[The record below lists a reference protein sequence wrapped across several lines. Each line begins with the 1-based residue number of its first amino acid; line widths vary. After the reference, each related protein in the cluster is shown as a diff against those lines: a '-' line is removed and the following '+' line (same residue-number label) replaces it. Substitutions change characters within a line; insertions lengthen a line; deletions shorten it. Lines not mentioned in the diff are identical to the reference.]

1 MFGAVGVF
9 GVVGEHEFHLGVGCE
24 GVEEEGE
31 EGGEEMHGWWG
42 GVRWEG
48 WMGKVQWVVVGWMLM
63 EME

>member
-1 MFGAVGVF
+1 VFGAAGVF

-42 GVRWEG
+42 G
-48 WMGKVQWVVVGWMLM
+48 
-63 EME
+63 

>member
-1 MFGAVGVF
+1 
-9 GVVGEHEFHLGVGCE
+9 VVV
-24 GVEEEGE
+24 GE
-31 EGGEEMHGWWG
+31 EGGVERLGWGG